1 MDSELIHVR
10 KKRDYDICRFQK
22 EEFALKAVSIE
33 DLHPGM
39 TLARTI
45 VNDNMIVVLSEN
57 TVLTKPH
64 ITRLGFLNIPAV
76 YVKDDFELTTTPVV
90 GEPLTRSH
98 AFVAEYKEVVSEA
111 QDIFSSV
118 AKDNEVPVERTTAMV
133 QRDLAPMSKQSGAI
147 DYLYE
152 LNHLASDVYNHSLRV
167 SILAGVIAKWMRI
180 PQKKTHDII
189 MAGFMHDIG
198 KTKFTERL
206 LEKNIQTLKGEDLEA
221 YRNHARDGFNI
232 LSANKDV
239 SEGVR
244 LAALQHHERMDGSGF
259 PSGLT
264 GKDIHEYARIIAV
277 ADIYD
282 NITTER
288 EGYVKQTPFSAI
300 AQISEDMFSKL
311 DPAVC
316 MPFLNNIKHVF
327 LGSTVTLS
335 NGLQGILVGYPED
348 FAAHPLI
355 RITQD
360 QVVDLNEHKNIK
372 IIEYNPK

>member
-1 MDSELIHVR
+1 M
-10 KKRDYDICRFQK
+10 
-22 EEFALKAVSIE
+22 KAVSIE

-64 ITRLGFLNIPAV
+64 ITRLGFLNVPAV
-76 YVKDDFELTTTPVV
+76 YIKDDYELNATPLV

-98 AFVAEYKEVVSEA
+98 AFVAQYSEVVHTA
-111 QDIFSSV
+111 QDIFDTV
-118 AKDNEVPVERTTAMV
+118 AKDGEIPAETVKKTEHMI
-133 QRDLAPMSKQSGAI
+133 QSDIAPMAKQSGAI

-152 LNHLASDVYNHSLRV
+152 LNHLANDVYNHSLRV
-167 SILAGVIAKWMRI
+167 SILAGVIAKWLRFDK
-180 PQKKTHDII
+180 QKTQEVV

-198 KTKFTERL
+198 KSKFTKRL
-206 LEKNIQTLKGEDLEA
+206 LEKNIATLKGEDLDA
-221 YRNHARDGFNI
+221 YMRHTTDGHD
-232 LSANKDV
+232 LLASNKD
-239 SEGVR
+239 
-244 LAALQHHERMDGSGF
+244 LADGIKLTALQHHERMDGSGF
-259 PSGLT
+259 PFGFT

-288 EGYVKQTPFSAI
+288 EGYVKETPFSAI
-300 AQISEDMFSKL
+300 ARITEDMFSKL

-316 MPFLNNIKHVF
+316 IPFLTNIKAVF

-335 NGLQGILVGYPED
+335 NGLQGTLISYPGD
-348 FAAHPLI
+348 FAAYPLI

-360 QVVDLNEHKNIK
+360 DLIDLNDHKNIK
-372 IIEYNPK
+372 IVEYNPK